1 MSGNLDVWLEA
12 GGLVFLC
19 FAIFEKAAQPLTEG
33 SIVASDKSLKEIIF
47 VREKIEQSCW
57 KWN

>member
-33 SIVASDKSLKEIIF
+33 SIVASDKSLKEIIEN
-47 VREKIEQSCW
+47 RSKNRID
-57 KWN
+57 N